1 MVLVVSASTRHRL
14 VGRFAESSN
23 FGSSIVVGR
32 PIFLVVVAF
41 EEAPPIVVIAEAA
54 ILRNLES
61 IL

>member
-23 FGSSIVVGR
+23 FGTSIVVGR

-41 EEAPPIVVIAEAA
+41 EEAPPVVIAEAA